1 MNRLYQLEQKLDA
14 VICAQEGKFSE
25 RDETLDWERLHMASL
40 ARIAWILAL
49 KRGADP
55 ELSACAACVHD
66 FGRILTG
73 KQAGHAEAGYA
84 PVKAFL
90 KATGLFSAEE
100 IEDIACAVKNHSR
113 KTEAGTTIEEIVK
126 DADVIDCYQ
135 YGMPFDRPEKEVR
148 YLKWRKEYGI

>member
-25 RDETLDWERLHMASL
+25 RDETLDWERLHMASS

-73 KQAGHAEAGYA
+73 KQAGHAE
-84 PVKAFL
+84 
-90 KATGLFSAEE
+90 
-100 IEDIACAVKNHSR
+100 EDIACAVKNHSR